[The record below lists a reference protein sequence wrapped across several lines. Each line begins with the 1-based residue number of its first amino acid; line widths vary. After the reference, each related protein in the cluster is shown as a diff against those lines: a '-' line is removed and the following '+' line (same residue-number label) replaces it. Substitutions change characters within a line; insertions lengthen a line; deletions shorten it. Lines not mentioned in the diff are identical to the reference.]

1 MKKRQVDDPDIIPIP
16 LSDGNIFR
24 QLFIKNPD
32 ILGDFLNS
40 LLDLQI
46 ANIKKIEIP
55 SSKIIFNNITKKNT
69 DLIMAVVLN
78 EIYHIEIE
86 VHNNF
91 YY

>member
-24 QLFIKNPD
+24 HLFIKNPD

-40 LLDLQI
+40 VLDLQI

-55 SSKIIFNNITKKNT
+55 NSKIIFNNITKKNT
-69 DLIMAVVLN
+69 DLIMSVVLN
-78 EIYHIEIE
+78 KIYHIEIE